1 MTNSKSSL
9 IFWLSLSLSFAGV
22 YALMALQRSFIPYL
36 IQDDAR
42 QHVFWM
48 QRFVDPDLFPNDLI
62 ADYFQSV
69 APAGY
74 TSLYKLL
81 AWAGVNPL
89 LSSKLLPLVLGLI
102 MTAYA
107 FGVCLE
113 LLPVPLAGFI
123 ATILLNQCLWMQD
136 GLISATPKAFVYP
149 LLMPVL
155 YYWLRKKLLAT
166 SIALILLG
174 LFYPQGVL
182 IGAGVFALQ
191 LVQWQNGRP
200 CPSRNRRDYLLS
212 GIGLGVAF
220 LVLLPYAL
228 TASDFGPTIAAFQAK
243 QLPEFLPGG
252 RTEFFINDPW
262 RFWFSSRGGLRLSLE
277 PPLMAFGILLP
288 LLLGLSLGQKK
299 ALFYQRFPLV
309 QKVSSKIKILWQLL
323 LSSLVLFFAAHALLF
338 ALHLPSRYTQHSLRI
353 VIAIAAG
360 IVLTIVLDSL
370 LFSNYNKATSGN
382 KSNLLSA
389 IEERRP
395 KVTSWEGLGV
405 GRGGWGVG
413 TPTEE
418 KPTPNPSQ
426 PTSSPSQEGNKGWV
440 SQKSS
445 KQSIWRFGNQFWR
458 LAIALALFSFLIFY
472 PISLKKFPWTGYVVG
487 DAPSLY
493 KFLQQQPKDSLIA
506 SLSEEANNLPA
517 FAGRSILVGRE
528 YAIPYHLGYYNEF
541 RQRTIALI
549 QAQYSPDLADARKQI
564 EKYGI
569 DLWLIDRG
577 AFSGEYIAANRW
589 LSQYRVAAEAIASLS
604 QGSQPALAA
613 QVEPCS
619 VFQSD
624 RFLVLEADC
633 IIQQ

>member
-1 MTNSKSSL
+1 MIPSRRESPSLSVVKLRQFLTAPISTNSKSSL
-9 IFWLSLSLSFAGV
+9 IFWFSLSLSFAGV
-22 YALMALQRSFIPYL
+22 YALMAVQRGFSPYL

-48 QRFVDPDLFPNDLI
+48 QRFLDPDLFPNDLI

-89 LSSKLLPLVLGLI
+89 LSSKLLPLFLGLI
-102 MTAYA
+102 MTAYT

-155 YYWLRKKLLAT
+155 YYWLRKKLIAA

-182 IGAGVFALQ
+182 ICAGIFALQ
-191 LVQWQNGRP
+191 LVQWQKGRP
-200 CPSRNRRDYLLS
+200 CPSRNRQDYLLS
-212 GIGLGVAF
+212 GTGLGVAF
-220 LVLLPYAL
+220 LVLFPYAL
-228 TASDFGPTIAAFQAK
+228 TASDFGPTIAALQAK

-288 LLLGLSLGQKK
+288 LLLRLSLRQKK
-299 ALFYQRFPLV
+299 ALFFQRFPLV

-338 ALHLPSRYTQHSLRI
+338 TLHLPSRYTQHSLRI

-360 IVLTIVLDSL
+360 VVLTIILDYL
-370 LFSNYNKATSGN
+370 LFSNYN
-382 KSNLLSA
+382 NLG
-389 IEERRP
+389 IR
-395 KVTSWEGLGV
+395 
-405 GRGGWGVG
+405 
-413 TPTEE
+413 
-418 KPTPNPSQ
+418 
-426 PTSSPSQEGNKGWV
+426 
-440 SQKSS
+440 
-445 KQSIWRFGNQFWR
+445 RFGKQFWR

-549 QAQYSPDLADARKQI
+549 QAQYSPDLADVRELIK
-564 EKYGI
+564 KYGI

-604 QGSQPALAA
+604 DGSQPALAA
-613 QVEPCS
+613 LVESCS

-624 RFLVLEADC
+624 RFLVLKADC

>member
-1 MTNSKSSL
+1 MAVQP
-9 IFWLSLSLSFAGV
+9 SF
-22 YALMALQRSFIPYL
+22 SPYL

-74 TSLYKLL
+74 TSLYKIL
-81 AWAGVNPL
+81 AWAGINPL
-89 LSSKLLPLVLGLI
+89 LSSKILPLVLGLI
-102 MTAYA
+102 MTAYT

-155 YYWLRKKLLAT
+155 YYWLRKKLLAA

-182 IGAGVFALQ
+182 ICAGIFALQ

-200 CPSRNRRDYLLS
+200 SPSRNRQDYLLS
-212 GIGLGVAF
+212 GTGLGVAF

-288 LLLGLSLGQKK
+288 LFLRL
-299 ALFYQRFPLV
+299 YQRFPLV
-309 QKVSSKIKILWQLL
+309 QKVSSKINILWQLV

-360 IVLTIVLDSL
+360 IGLTIVFDSL
-370 LFSNYNKATSGN
+370 LFSNNN
-382 KSNLLSA
+382 
-389 IEERRP
+389 
-395 KVTSWEGLGV
+395 
-405 GRGGWGVG
+405 
-413 TPTEE
+413 
-418 KPTPNPSQ
+418 
-426 PTSSPSQEGNKGWV
+426 
-440 SQKSS
+440 
-445 KQSIWRFGNQFWR
+445 KQSIGHFGNQFWR
-458 LAIALALFSFLIFY
+458 LAIALALFFFLIFY
-472 PISLKKFPWTGYVVG
+472 PISLKKFPWTGYVIG

-549 QAQYSPDLADARKQI
+549 QAQYSPDLADVRELIK
-564 EKYGI
+564 KYGI
-569 DLWLIDRG
+569 DFWLIDRG

-589 LSQYRVAAEAIASLS
+589 LSQYPVAAEAIASLS
-604 QGSQPALAA
+604 DGSQPALAA
-613 QVEPCS
+613 LVESCS

-633 IIQQ
+633 II

>member
-1 MTNSKSSL
+1 
-9 IFWLSLSLSFAGV
+9 
-22 YALMALQRSFIPYL
+22 MAVRQGFSPYL

-74 TSLYKLL
+74 TSLYKFL
-81 AWAGVNPL
+81 AWAGINPL

-102 MTAYA
+102 MTAYT
-107 FGVCLE
+107 FGICLE

-155 YYWLRKKLLAT
+155 YYWLRKKLLAA

-182 IGAGVFALQ
+182 ICAGIFALQ

-200 CPSRNRRDYLLS
+200 CPSRNRQDYLLS
-212 GIGLGVAF
+212 GTGLGVAF

-228 TASDFGPTIAAFQAK
+228 TASDFGPTIAALQAK

-288 LLLGLSLGQKK
+288 LLLRLSLHRK
-299 ALFYQRFPLV
+299 AVFSQRFPLV
-309 QKVSSKIKILWQLL
+309 QKVSSKIKILWQLV

-360 IVLTIVLDSL
+360 IVLTIVLESL
-370 LFSNYNKATSGN
+370 LFSSYNKATYGN
-382 KSNLLSA
+382 KSTLLSA
-389 IEERRP
+389 IEERLP
-395 KVTSWEGLGV
+395 LSG
-405 GRGGWGVG
+405 GGWGVG

-426 PTSSPSQEGNKGWV
+426 EGKRYFL
-440 SQKSS
+440 SQKSP
-445 KQSIWRFGNQFWR
+445 KQSIGHFGKQFWR

-549 QAQYSPDLADARKQI
+549 QAQYSPDLADVRELIK
-564 EKYGI
+564 KYGI

-589 LSQYRVAAEAIASLS
+589 LRQYPVAAEAIASLS
-604 QGSQPALAA
+604 DGSQPALAA
-613 QVEPCS
+613 LVESCS

-633 IIQQ
+633 II